1 MTCSPQHRR
10 RRAVTMIVALAALL
24 AVTLTGGQLL
34 RSLARAHRQA
44 RQHQWNLQAL
54 WLADGGLARAAAQ
67 LQANPDYAGETWR
80 PAVATSQQ
88 APVAAG
94 VVKITVTKDP
104 AVAARRN
111 VRVEAVYPDDPIQ
124 RALQTRQQ
132 VIFLPSRGDSR

>member
-1 MTCSPQHRR
+1 VAGRR
-10 RRAVTMIVALAALL
+10 RSGSRL
-24 AVTLTGGQLL
+24 
-34 RSLARAHRQA
+34 
-44 RQHQWNLQAL
+44 
-54 WLADGGLARAAAQ
+54 RAA
-67 LQANPDYAGETWR
+67 PGESDYAGETWR
-80 PAVATSQQ
+80 PAVATGQQ

-111 VRVEAVYPDDPIQ
+111 IRVEAAYPDDPIQ